1 MSHGDSEGNG
11 MNHTL
16 RTVIL
21 GVLVLATVG
30 PAVIDV
36 VNALVPLVLVV
47 GVVAAALRMLWFYTG
62 RW

>member
-1 MSHGDSEGNG
+1 

-30 PAVIDV
+30 PAVIEV

-47 GVVAAALRMLWFYTG
+47 GVVAAALRALWFYTG